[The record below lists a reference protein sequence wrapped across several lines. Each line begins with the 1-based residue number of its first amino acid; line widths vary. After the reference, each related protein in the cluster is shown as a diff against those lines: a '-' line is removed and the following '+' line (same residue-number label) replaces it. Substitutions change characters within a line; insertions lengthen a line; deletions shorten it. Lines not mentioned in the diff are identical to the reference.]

1 MAKKKI
7 DINAMKSNLRGT
19 IKKKPRVSFIPTG
32 ETLETAKV
40 AANTVAT
47 IAVKSIEANPFN
59 PRTDFDEEA
68 LKELAAS
75 LKVHGLVQPI
85 TVRAKTGG
93 IYQLISG
100 ERRWRA
106 SQMAGLTEIPAY
118 IRSVENDQEM
128 LEMALVENIQRE
140 NLNPV
145 EVAITYK
152 RLMRECNLTHEDLAQ
167 RLGKGRTTITNK
179 MGLLELPPD
188 VVKALRNR
196 QISEGHAKAIKGL
209 EYIDE
214 QLLVL
219 GEIKKNDLS
228 VRATEKLVTNLKN
241 RTPPKSKTQKTTPY
255 ADEIRQIEDEISAF
269 FGVKVQIKSNE
280 KGKGKVIIPFGNF
293 RKLDDLM
300 NRIK

>member
-1 MAKKKI
+1 MAKKP
-7 DINAMKSNLRGT
+7 DLSAMKANLRGT

-32 ETLETAKV
+32 EPEQVVKEL
-40 AANTVAT
+40 ANTVAN
-47 IAVKSIEANPFN
+47 IPVKAIEANPFN
-59 PRTDFDEEA
+59 PRTDFDEAA
-68 LKELAAS
+68 LQELSAS

-85 TVRAKTGG
+85 TVRSMASGK
-93 IYQLISG
+93 YQLISG

-106 SQMAGLTEIPAY
+106 SQMAGLEEIPAY
-118 IRSVENDQEM
+118 VRAVENDQEM

-152 RLMRECNLTHEDLAQ
+152 RLMRECNLTHDDLAQ

-188 VVKALRNR
+188 VVKALR
-196 QISEGHAKAIKGL
+196 QKEISEGHAKSMKGL
-209 EYIDE
+209 DFIEE
-214 QLLVL
+214 QLYVL
-219 GEIKKNDLS
+219 GEIRKNDLS
-228 VRATEKLVTNLKN
+228 VRATEKLVAGLKEKGN
-241 RTPPKSKTQKTTPY
+241 KKAKAKKANPY
-255 ADEIRQIEDEISAF
+255 ASEIQKLEDEISAF
-269 FGVKVQIKSNE
+269 FGVKVQIQSND
-280 KGKGKVIIPFGNF
+280 KGKGKVVIPFGNF

>member
-1 MAKKKI
+1 MAKKL
-7 DINAMKSNLRGT
+7 DVNAMKANLRGT

-32 ETLETAKV
+32 EPEQVVREL
-40 AANTVAT
+40 ANTVAN
-47 IAVKSIEANPFN
+47 IPVKAIEANPFN
-59 PRTDFDEEA
+59 PRTDFNEAA
-68 LKELAAS
+68 LKELATS

-85 TVRAKTGG
+85 TVRSMTSGRF
-93 IYQLISG
+93 QLISG

-106 SQMAGLTEIPAY
+106 SQMAGLEEIPAY
-118 IRSVENDQEM
+118 IRAVENDQEM

-152 RLMRECNLTHEDLAQ
+152 RLMRECNLTHDDLAE

-188 VVKALRNR
+188 VVTALRDR
-196 QISEGHAKAIKGL
+196 TISEGHAKAIKGL
-209 EYIDE
+209 EHIEE
-214 QLLVL
+214 QLYVL
-219 GEIKKNDLS
+219 KEVQKSDLS
-228 VRATEKLVTNLKN
+228 VRATEKLVAGIKE
-241 RTPPKSKTQKTTPY
+241 RGPIKSKTKKSNPY
-255 ADEIRQIEDEISAF
+255 AEDIRKIEDEISAF
-269 FGVKVQIKSNE
+269 FGVKVQVQSNE
-280 KGKGKVIIPFGNF
+280 KGKGKVVIPFGTF